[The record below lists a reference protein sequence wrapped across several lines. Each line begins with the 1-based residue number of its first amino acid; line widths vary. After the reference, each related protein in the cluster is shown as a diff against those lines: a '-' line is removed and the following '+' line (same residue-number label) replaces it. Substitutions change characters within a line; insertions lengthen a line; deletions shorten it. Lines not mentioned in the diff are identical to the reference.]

1 MNINNTLS
9 KFFRDTPIVFC
20 RDGKTNE
27 RLKADI
33 ITFLKVKESNF
44 DSKFQQAIKQSRQL
58 IKCHGK
64 EPLYHHIDELYEVEE
79 ANRVLTEKR
88 DKRDH
93 VIHALNTFLLGI
105 YINNK
110 YLGNGV
116 DMFQWKVAALFHDIA
131 YPLEIAQEIIARY
144 FKIISEIKEK
154 LDVETY
160 TATLNLI
167 PKDIDKL
174 THNKSAFDLIQRRVY
189 EWGLDVNVKK
199 RYDDMIKEDFEKPQK
214 TSENT
219 TKVYK
224 EETITRSKSKS
235 SKDNKL
241 CHGILSSLTVLY
253 LIDLMYQKNN
263 PLRDNRSHNGWK
275 QKNFEKD
282 IVSACSAIFLHNLGD
297 DAFGNIDKTKAQLAY
312 LLKLSDGLQEW
323 DRPKKKMSEG
333 DSPENYD
340 IQGEQNKLIFK
351 VSNQGIKDQIES
363 NIKCLKD
370 NSISIKII

>member
-9 KFFRDTPIVFC
+9 NFFSETPIVFC
-20 RDGKTNE
+20 SDGNTNE

-33 ITFLKVKESNF
+33 ITFLKVKELNS
-44 DSKFQQAIKQSRQL
+44 DSKFQQAIKHSRQL

-79 ANRVLTEKR
+79 ANRALTEKR

-110 YLGNGV
+110 YLGKGV

-131 YPLEIAQEIIARY
+131 YPLVVAQEIIERY
-144 FKIISEIKEK
+144 FKITSEIKEK

-160 TATLNLI
+160 NATLNLI

-199 RYDDMIKEDFEKPQK
+199 RYDDMIKD
-214 TSENT
+214 NT
-219 TKVYK
+219 
-224 EETITRSKSKS
+224 
-235 SKDNKL
+235 L

-263 PLRDNRSHNGWK
+263 PLRDNKPHNGWE

-282 IVSACSAIFLHNLGD
+282 IVPACSAIFLHNLGD
-297 DAFGNIDKTKAQLAY
+297 NAFKNIDKTKASLAY
-312 LLKLSDGLQEW
+312 LLKLCDELQHW
-323 DRPKKKMSEG
+323 DRPKGKKHKS

-340 IQGEQNKLIFK
+340 IQVQQNKLIFK
-351 VSNQGIKDQIES
+351 VSDQDRKNKIEDK
-363 NIKCLKD
+363 IKCLND
-370 NSISIKII
+370 EGIRIEVISKLGEISQGEKVR